1 VRVIQEKIM
10 KRALHVLI
18 AFLAAGDAAA
28 AGYLWWLVEHKEA
41 PTFLKAEGPAGKPA
55 TEGVLVHGHADG
67 TGVTPHP

>member
-1 VRVIQEKIM
+1 M

-28 AGYLWWLVEHKEA
+28 AGYLWWLLEHKGPPAFLNAEA
-41 PTFLKAEGPAGKPA
+41 PAGKPTA
-55 TEGVLVHGHADG
+55 EDVLVHGHADG